1 MTSARTPPLPS
12 LAYSLTPAVCLIVL
26 LFVSVALLDASGH
39 IPLIAATAIAALV
52 AAAGLKQPWKQVEQG
67 IFDSIGHALPAI
79 LILMAVGLL
88 IGVWIASGVVPLL
101 IYYGLQLLAPSYF
114 LAATCLACGLV
125 SLATGSSWSTAAT
138 IGLAL
143 VGVGQTLGISA
154 GMSAGAVVSGAYF
167 GDKMSPLSD
176 TTNLASASAG
186 ADLFEHIRHMLYTT
200 VPALVIAL
208 AAYLVMGLR
217 LDTSVSGQSDAYV
230 EMTQTLS
237 SSFNLSPLLLI
248 APALVLG
255 LILRKTPPLPAL
267 LAGSAAGAAL
277 LVTMQPHNAP
287 NGAGSVISIL
297 YSGYQSSSGV
307 AAVDELLSRGGLTSM
322 MDTISLII
330 CAFSFG
336 GVMEASGMLQRLTQ
350 AVLSWA
356 RSVGSLVAA
365 TVVTGIGMNILTAD
379 QYLAVVMPGR
389 MYGQAY
395 AERGLAP
402 VNLSRAI
409 EDSATMTSPLV
420 PWNTCGAYMAAVLGV
435 STGAYL
441 PFAFLNLVTPVLSI
455 AYGLTGF
462 SIRRVDGKG

>member
-1 MTSARTPPLPS
+1 M
-12 LAYSLTPAVCLIVL
+12 AYSLTPAICLIGL

-39 IPLIAATAIAALV
+39 IPLIVATAIAALV
-52 AAAGLKQPWKQVEQG
+52 AVVELKQPWKQVEEG
-67 IFDSIGHALPAI
+67 IFDSIRHALPAI

-143 VGVGQTLGISA
+143 VGVGQTLGISP

-208 AAYLVMGLR
+208 AAFLVMGLR
-217 LDTSVSGQSDAYV
+217 LESSGSGESEAYV

-237 SSFNLSPLLLI
+237 SSFNLSPVLLI
-248 APALVLG
+248 APVLVLG

-267 LAGSAAGAAL
+267 LAGAAAGAVL
-277 LVTMQPHNAP
+277 LLAMQPHNAP

-307 AAVDELLSRGGLTSM
+307 KAVDELLSRGGLSSM
-322 MDTISLII
+322 MDTIALII

-350 AVLSWA
+350 AVL
-356 RSVGSLVAA
+356 RSAHSAGSLIAA
-365 TVVTGIGMNILTAD
+365 TVATGIGMNILTAD

-389 MYGQAY
+389 MYGRAY

-435 STGAYL
+435 STAAYL
-441 PFAFLNLVTPVLSI
+441 PFAILNLVTPILSI

-462 SIRRVDGKG
+462 SIRRVGE